1 MWLSIVPGHCHE
13 YLTFPSKIYVYMS
26 VGETANGYYEGMKRL
41 YKETLLEGGV
51 LVDINIF
58 PRFFSICIFPM
69 TLLKVDSASQILQ
82 VTNLRITETHS
93 KLNLFMK
100 PL

>member
-41 YKETLLEGGV
+41 YKETLLEGSV

-69 TLLKVDSASQILQ
+69 TR
-82 VTNLRITETHS
+82 TFLRHKQFYSYQGVKAE
-93 KLNLFMK
+93 KR
-100 PL
+100 